1 MGTFVVIDAD
11 SDYAR
16 QCFQEYHMLPDQS
29 GRYAALYRPTH
40 MIGMELGISVAST
53 ALRREATG
61 RPKGFYSDVAAV
73 AKRPLLKGETLDGE
87 GGFCVWGKQL
97 PAADSLAQNALPLGL
112 AADLRLRNDVD
123 VGDILTFDDVEID
136 DADEALRA
144 RQDMVKHFQPTTP
157 ELVELEPKQVA

>member
-1 MGTFVVIDAD
+1 
-11 SDYAR
+11 
-16 QCFQEYHMLPDQS
+16 MLPDQS

-40 MIGMELGISVAST
+40 MIGMELGISVASA
-53 ALRREATG
+53 ALRQEATG

-73 AKRPLLKGETLDGE
+73 AKRPLLKGENLDGE

-136 DADEALRA
+136 NADEALRA
-144 RQDMVKHFQPTTP
+144 RQDMVKQFQPTTP
-157 ELVELEPKQVA
+157 ELAELEPKQVA

>member
-1 MGTFVVIDAD
+1 
-11 SDYAR
+11 
-16 QCFQEYHMLPDQS
+16 MLPDQS

-53 ALRREATG
+53 ALREEATG
-61 RPKGFYSDVAAV
+61 QPKGFYSDVAAV
-73 AKRPLLKGETLDGE
+73 AKRPLVKGENLDGE

-97 PAADSLAQNALPLGL
+97 PAAYSLAQNALPLGL

-136 DADEALRA
+136 NADEALRA
-144 RQDMVKHFQPTTP
+144 RQDMVKIFQPTAR

>member
-1 MGTFVVIDAD
+1 
-11 SDYAR
+11 
-16 QCFQEYHMLPDQS
+16 MLPDQS

-53 ALRREATG
+53 VLRREPTG
-61 RPKGFYSDVAAV
+61 CPKGFYSDVAAV
-73 AKRPLLKGETLDGE
+73 AKRPLVKGEDLDGE

-97 PAADSLAQNALPLGL
+97 PAAYSLVQNALPLGL

-136 DADEALRA
+136 NADEALRA
-144 RQDMVKHFQPTTP
+144 RQDMVKQFQPTTP

>member
-1 MGTFVVIDAD
+1 
-11 SDYAR
+11 
-16 QCFQEYHMLPDQS
+16 MLPDQS

-61 RPKGFYSDVAAV
+61 RPKGFYSDEAAV
-73 AKRPLLKGETLDGE
+73 AKRPLVKGENLDGE

-123 VGDILTFDDVEID
+123 VGDILTFGDVEID
-136 DADEALRA
+136 NADEALRA
-144 RQDMVKHFQPTTP
+144 RQDMVKQFQPTTP

>member
-1 MGTFVVIDAD
+1 
-11 SDYAR
+11 
-16 QCFQEYHMLPDQS
+16 MLPDQS
-29 GRYAALYRPTH
+29 GRYAALYRRTD

-53 ALRREATG
+53 ALRQEATG

-73 AKRPLLKGETLDGE
+73 AKRPLVKGETLDGE

-97 PAADSLAQNALPLGL
+97 PAVTSLAKNALPLGL

-123 VGDILTFDDVEID
+123 MGEILTFDDVEID
-136 DADEALRA
+136 GADEALRA
-144 RQDMVKHFQPTTP
+144 RQDMVRHFHPAAP